1 MSRCGYRDHESEE
14 DEEDSDEILEKK
26 AITFLSQLLALK
38 KMDGKCIVEDLSE
51 DVILFVL
58 KRICQGC

>member
-1 MSRCGYRDHESEE
+1 MSRCGYRDDTNEE
-14 DEEDSDEILEKK
+14 DPDEILEKK

-58 KRICQGC
+58 KRICQGG